1 MLKLKLLACLLSL
14 TIFCRAQQQTTNL
27 IYNNS
32 FESLN
37 YSDNYM
43 MLFDSSYVTTSM
55 PCWVNGGGGYFLNY
69 DSTWM
74 SLRVDPNHFERAV
87 RLQTGEYN
95 IGNSGTLYSSM
106 QTKLRTPLIAGET
119 YAITGYINI
128 FRDSF
133 DVSYNYVDSG
143 FNGFHSHI
151 KQFGVLFTG
160 SKVYSSFLTGYTGQ
174 TASVTYSIQP
184 FSNRLSNNSWRRFEM
199 LYTAQ
204 GGEQFMTIANFDS
217 SRYNVMRYA
226 DIDSIMQ
233 HYPGVKNY
241 DSVYIS
247 TYLYFDNLSLVPISD
262 TAKTI
267 VNPVMS
273 TLQDIQ
279 LGRDR
284 MLCNAAPNIT
294 LNAGNGFST
303 YQWSTGATTPTIQVS
318 QTGTYM
324 VTVSNGCQTY
334 SDSITLVPDTNFVMP
349 SYADAGVCNNTVV
362 SYYVDTSIAYNN
374 MLWSNGDTTYASSF
388 GAGQHWLRLTNDCHL
403 QYDTFEVNYF
413 GADTV
418 DLIQQQKYVLC
429 SNASSSINAPNGYS
443 NYLWSNAHQG
453 QQLTPLQSGIYYLS
467 ATDAH
472 SCVITDTINVVL
484 IAEPQLT
491 SAWPADTTL
500 CLGKGFDV
508 NLTLNT
514 DSATYAWNTS
524 DAYEYSLYRPIDA
537 AGFYAFNVQNQCG
550 SNTYS
555 FSVATVDCDT
565 VVIVPIDTSTP
576 PAVDSSLVQLYIPNA
591 FTPNGDGNN
600 DLFKIYGK
608 GTVLYYEC
616 AIYNRWGEVVYH
628 SYDATAGWDGTYKSA
643 ELPTGNYVYVIKY
656 NSTTDTQGRV
666 LKGSV
671 MLMR

>member
-1 MLKLKLLACLLSL
+1 MHLKKAVSWN
-14 TIFCRAQQQTTNL
+14 AG
-27 IYNNS
+27 IY
-32 FESLN
+32 
-37 YSDNYM
+37 Y
-43 MLFDSSYVTTSM
+43 
-55 PCWVNGGGGYFLNY
+55 GGGLAII
-69 DSTWM
+69 
-74 SLRVDPNHFERAV
+74 NH
-87 RLQTGEYN
+87 L
-95 IGNSGTLYSSM
+95 
-106 QTKLRTPLIAGET
+106 QTKLRTPLQSGIT
-119 YAITGYINI
+119 YYISGHINAVI
-128 FRDSF
+128 DSF
-133 DVSYNYVDSG
+133 RPSFNYADSN
-143 FNGFHSHI
+143 FFGFHSHI
-151 KQFGVLFTG
+151 KQMGVLLT
-160 SKVYSSFLTGYTGQ
+160 SNKVQ
-174 TASVTYSIQP
+174 THDIRGFAGVTPSATYNIQP
-184 FSNRLSNNSWRRFEM
+184 FPNRIYSNAWQKFEM

-204 GGEQFMTIANFDS
+204 GGEEYLTLSNFDTS
-217 SRYNVMRYA
+217 FNNIMVYPDHDSMLLHKFGSIDYSYLTGWPLFLYLDNFTMIPLA
-226 DIDSIMQ
+226 DTSKQVLNPMIQNPDS
-233 HYPGVKNY
+233 
-241 DSVYIS
+241 
-247 TYLYFDNLSLVPISD
+247 LR
-262 TAKTI
+262 
-267 VNPVMS
+267 
-273 TLQDIQ
+273 

-284 MLCNAAPNIT
+284 MLCNAAPGIT

-303 YQWSTGATTPTIQVS
+303 YQWNTGATTPTIQVN

-334 SDSITLVPDTNFVMP
+334 SDTIRLIPDTNFVMP
-349 SYADAGVCNNTVV
+349 SYADAGICTNTVV

-374 MLWSNGDTTYASSF
+374 MLWSNGDTTYTSSF
-388 GAGQHWLRLTNDCHL
+388 GAGQHWLRLANDCHL
-403 QYDTFEVNYF
+403 QYDTFNVTYY

-429 SNASSSINAPNGYS
+429 SNASPTINAPNGYT
-443 NYLWSNAHQG
+443 NYQWSNTNQG

-484 IAEPQLT
+484 TAEPQLT